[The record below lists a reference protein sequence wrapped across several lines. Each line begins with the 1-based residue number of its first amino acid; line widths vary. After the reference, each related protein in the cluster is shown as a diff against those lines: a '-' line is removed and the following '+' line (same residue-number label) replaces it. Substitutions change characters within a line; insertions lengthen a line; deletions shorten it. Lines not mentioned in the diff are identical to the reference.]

1 MNTEL
6 YFRQGFV
13 EKLAERGVSP
23 DRVSAALDSL
33 DDSSGL
39 NKSSNIMSN
48 IASGTGDFIRGL
60 GFTGLFGPAI
70 IAGIAGYMLNT
81 SKRVSPADLQA
92 KKDLMALK
100 ELEEQRR
107 TLAETL

>member
-23 DRVSAALDSL
+23 ERLSAALDSV
-33 DDSSGL
+33 SSIE
-39 NKSSNIMSN
+39 KSSTWYDRLI
-48 IASGTGDFIRGL
+48 SGTGNVLSGA
-60 GFTGLFGPAI
+60 GFTALFAPAVV
-70 IAGIAGYMLNT
+70 AGIAGYLLNK
-81 SKRVSPADLQA
+81 SKRVSDADLEA
-92 KKDLMALK
+92 KKDIMTVK

-107 TLAETL
+107 LLSESN